1 MRHRERR
8 LFMNFVANVVGNL
21 KRHKH
26 LLRPASGFRIAVML
40 SLAYLFFGAWDL
52 FGWSP
57 EPLWAQILF
66 FPGLAV
72 GHLCWDH
79 FSHSEIVCQAVGVV
93 VMGIVGGIIGL
104 ALHVVI
110 RKQQTRENSSGTGR
124 A

>member
-1 MRHRERR
+1 M
-8 LFMNFVANVVGNL
+8 

-26 LLRPASGFRIAVML
+26 LLRHLVPGFRIAVML
-40 SLAYLFFGAWDL
+40 SLAYLFFGPWDFL
-52 FGWSP
+52 GWSP
-57 EPLWAQILF
+57 EPLWAKILF

-79 FSHSEIVCQAVGVV
+79 FSHSEIVCQIVGVG

-104 ALHVVI
+104 ALHAVM
-110 RKQQTRENSSGTGR
+110 RKQQSREIGNGTGG